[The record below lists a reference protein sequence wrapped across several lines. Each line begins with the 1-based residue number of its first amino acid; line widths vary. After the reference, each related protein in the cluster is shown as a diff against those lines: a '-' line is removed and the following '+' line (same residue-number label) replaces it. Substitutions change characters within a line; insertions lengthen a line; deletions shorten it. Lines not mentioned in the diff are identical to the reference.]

1 MLKFS
6 AELFGTL
13 FLTLAVGL
21 SGNPVAAGLILAA
34 LIYLFSDISGSHFNP
49 AISLA
54 AWVSGKISLDQLL
67 LHLAAQLTGAV
78 FGAFLVWQ
86 LSGITHVASPS
97 PSTGT
102 YEFIV
107 VEFLF
112 SFLFVLI
119 FLFMV
124 YPGEKRRNPIFGLM
138 IGLTFYGSYIIAE
151 PISGTGL
158 NPAFTSAFVLADFL
172 NNGFS
177 YYYLPI
183 YILAPL
189 LGGLVASFVYKK
201 MV

>member
-6 AELFGTL
+6 AELFGSL

-21 SGNPVAAGLILAA
+21 SGNPMAAGLILAA

-49 AISLA
+49 AVSLA
-54 AWVSGKISLDQLL
+54 AWITGKISPDQLL
-67 LHLAAQLTGAV
+67 FYVTAQLIGAV

-86 LSGITHVASPS
+86 ISGISHVASPS
-97 PSTGT
+97 HSTGT
-102 YEFIV
+102 YEFIA
-107 VEFLF
+107 VELLF
-112 SFLFVLI
+112 SFLFVLL

-124 YPGEKRRNPIFGLM
+124 YPSKKQRNPVFGLM
-138 IGLTFYGSYIIAE
+138 IGLTFYGSYMIAE

-158 NPAFTSAFVLADFL
+158 NPALTSAFVLIDFL

-183 YILAPL
+183 YIFAPL
-189 LGGLVASFVYKK
+189 LGGLAASFIYKK
-201 MV
+201 LL

>member
-6 AELFGTL
+6 AELIGSL
-13 FLTLAVGL
+13 FLTLAIGL

-67 LHLAAQLTGAV
+67 FYLAAQLIGAF

-86 LSGITHVASPS
+86 ISGITHVVNSS

-102 YEFIV
+102 YEFVV

-124 YPGEKRRNPIFGLM
+124 YPAKKQRNPVFGLM
-138 IGLTFYGSYIIAE
+138 IGLTFYGCYIIAE

-158 NPAFTSAFVLADFL
+158 NPSLTSAFVLVDTF
-172 NNGFS
+172 NNGIS
-177 YYYLPI
+177 YFYLPI

-189 LGGLVASFVYKK
+189 LGGLAASYVYKK
-201 MV
+201 MG